1 MQVNIVQT
9 DIDFAA
15 EFVLNSSLAVCSLVS
30 LRCQGCAPQCASMAT
45 EFWDEEFR
53 DLLSWDVTEGIS
65 HCAMEQNGGACRL
78 CHLVAFFAALTK
90 RIADVD

>member
-1 MQVNIVQT
+1 
-9 DIDFAA
+9 
-15 EFVLNSSLAVCSLVS
+15 
-30 LRCQGCAPQCASMAT
+30 MAT

-65 HCAMEQNGGACRL
+65 HCAMEQNGGARRL